1 MPRHSIQVRVPF
13 VDVDSS
19 HRIHFTAMM
28 RYMELAEHEMTRSLG
43 FAYATKLRDMGF
55 PRVHVSCDYIRAIG
69 FDDELTI
76 VAQVTHVGNSSWTT
90 AFHAYFTQE
99 LQQHAEAAKPA
110 AKGEMTIV
118 ALDKTTGRATL
129 LPDELRNILTDK

>member
-1 MPRHSIQVRVPF
+1 
-13 VDVDSS
+13 
-19 HRIHFTAMM
+19 
-28 RYMELAEHEMTRSLG
+28 
-43 FAYATKLRDMGF
+43 
-55 PRVHVSCDYIRAIG
+55 G